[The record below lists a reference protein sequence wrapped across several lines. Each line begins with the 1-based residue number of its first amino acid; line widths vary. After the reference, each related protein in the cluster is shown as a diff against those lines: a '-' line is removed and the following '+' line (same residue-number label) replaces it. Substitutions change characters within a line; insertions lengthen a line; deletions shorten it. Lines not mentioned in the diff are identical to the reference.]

1 MVEKNYYMEYSK
13 HLFYFSD
20 EEKKTIIDTC
30 TSIDSKSEI
39 SSYHKVVKMI
49 QEEYRKKDKN
59 HSDLYMNSYINQF
72 EKTEEIRKRIYRILH
87 FIFINL
93 EKLGYSVKYE
103 DGIKAIILNTEVEF
117 RIREKGKIVYVEDNS
132 FLSYNGKRRELKPT
146 GVLELSIFNGY
157 DAKRRLWIHSLKS
170 VWTDGKKEKLE
181 DIIGKFIIEL
191 LYTAT
196 KIITDEEERKEKE
209 REYELI
215 QKLKRERLEKKK
227 KELEK
232 LDSLEQ
238 MAVNYERAIRIRNFI
253 HDYSQKK
260 NLTEE
265 DKKFIEWANN
275 KADWLDPMIKRKDPI
290 LDDEIEK

>member
-1 MVEKNYYMEYSK
+1 
-13 HLFYFSD
+13 
-20 EEKKTIIDTC
+20 
-30 TSIDSKSEI
+30 
-39 SSYHKVVKMI
+39 MI
-49 QEEYRKKDKN
+49 QEKYKEKDKN
-59 HSDLYMNSYINQF
+59 HSAYYMNSYINQF

-87 FIFINL
+87 FIFISL
-93 EKLGYSVKYE
+93 ENLGYSVKYE

-117 RIREKGKIVYVEDNS
+117 RIREKGKVVYVEDNS

-146 GVLELSIFNGY
+146 GILELSIFNGY
-157 DAKRRLWIHSLKS
+157 DAKRQLYVRSLKP
-170 VWTDGKKEKLE
+170 VWTDGKKENLE

-215 QKLKRERLEKKK
+215 QKLKKEKLEKKK

-260 NLTEE
+260 SLTEE